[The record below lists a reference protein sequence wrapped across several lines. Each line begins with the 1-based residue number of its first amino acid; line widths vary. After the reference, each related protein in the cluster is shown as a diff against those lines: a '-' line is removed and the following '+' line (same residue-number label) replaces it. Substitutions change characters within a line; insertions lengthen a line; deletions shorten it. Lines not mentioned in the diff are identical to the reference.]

1 MKYSVIILVVFISFQ
16 TFSQQTYKLNKKLE
30 VMMEDLGKM
39 KFEDAKKA
47 CDDLGEGWRLPTK
60 KELKLLYRKS
70 DDKPFCIDWDAYATF
85 KDEETAYKHY
95 KTELVSYKWQRYYNT
110 SAEDLSAIFEREW
123 NNV

>member
-16 TFSQQTYKLNKKLE
+16 TFSQKTYKLNKKLE

-47 CDDLGEGWRLPTK
+47 CIDLGEGWRLPTK

-70 DDKPFCIDWDAYATF
+70 DEIGGFTKSTYWSSKELGDGWIYGYSFRLGSF
-85 KDEETAYKHY
+85 KLRGGKHY
-95 KTELVSYKWQRYYNT
+95 VRAVRTKQ
-110 SAEDLSAIFEREW
+110 
-123 NNV
+123 